1 MLLSSVESGNLGRQ
15 FAGSS
20 IRESITV
27 NKKLSASINAGLM
40 KQMQEEKSDI
50 DFLSSNQSGVF
61 NKRSSVKSI
70 TKEDNSM
77 QLGGL
82 SQVS

>member
-1 MLLSSVESGNLGRQ
+1 MLSSVESGNLGRQ